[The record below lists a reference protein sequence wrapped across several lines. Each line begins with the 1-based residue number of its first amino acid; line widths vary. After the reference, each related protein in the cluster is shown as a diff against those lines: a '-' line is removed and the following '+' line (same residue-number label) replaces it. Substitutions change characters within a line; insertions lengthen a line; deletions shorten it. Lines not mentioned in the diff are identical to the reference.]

1 MKSALK
7 ILIFCIIMGT
17 GSGVLLVGINAFTAA
32 RITKNEELR
41 LQSSVLD
48 VLGIPYTMSNVLDV
62 FKANVEELK
71 KGEKIIY
78 KGKDQAVAFEFSGPG
93 VWGMITGI
101 ISINPPDLNNSDLK
115 TIRKLKILHQE
126 ETPGLG
132 ARIATTEYLDQF
144 KNKEVIPVLVFTP
157 AGKAKAN
164 NEIDVITGATYSS
177 KALEKLLNK
186 SIADNISSLLK
197 K

>member
-1 MKSALK
+1 LK

-17 GSGVLLVGINAFTAA
+17 GSGILLVGINAFTAA
-32 RITKNEELR
+32 RITKNEGLK

-48 VLGIPYTMSNVLDV
+48 VLGIRYTMSNVLDV

-71 KGEKIIY
+71 KGKKTIY
-78 KGKDQAVAFEFSGPG
+78 VGKDQAIAFEFSGPG

-101 ISINPPDLNNSDLK
+101 ISINPDLK

-132 ARIATTEYLDQF
+132 SRIASTEYLNQF
-144 KNKEVIPVLVFTP
+144 KNKEAVPMLVFTP

-164 NEIDVITGATYSS
+164 NEIDIITGATYSS
-177 KALEKLLNK
+177 IALEELLNK
-186 SIADNISSLLK
+186 SIADSISLLK
-197 K
+197 

>member
-1 MKSALK
+1 MKAALK
-7 ILIFCIIMGT
+7 ILIFCLIMGT
-17 GSGVLLVGINAFTAA
+17 GSSVLLVGINAFTAA

-48 VLGIPYTMSNVLDV
+48 VLGVPYTMSDALDV
-62 FKANVEELK
+62 FKATVEVLE
-71 KGEKIIY
+71 KGEKTIY

-101 ISINPPDLNNSDLK
+101 ISINQDLK
-115 TIRKLKILHQE
+115 TIRKLTILRQE

-186 SIADNISSLLK
+186 SIADTISLLK
-197 K
+197 